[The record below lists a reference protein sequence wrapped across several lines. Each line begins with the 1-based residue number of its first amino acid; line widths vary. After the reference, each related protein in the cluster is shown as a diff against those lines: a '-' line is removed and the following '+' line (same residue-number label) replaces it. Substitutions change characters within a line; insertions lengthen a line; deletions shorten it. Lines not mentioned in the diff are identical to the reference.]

1 VSAELRRRVEIL
13 TCCNEGEE
21 EKLRPDVIEN
31 SGLEFLPRERAL
43 EEGVLGH
50 HDARTRRLEVVG
62 SGGVR
67 RGKLEFK
74 RVVEASFYVC
84 FKGYHH
90 GHLIACGTPPALVPR
105 RS

>member
-1 VSAELRRRVEIL
+1 MSAELRRGVEIL
-13 TCCNEGEE
+13 TCRNEGEE
-21 EKLRPDVIEN
+21 EKLRPNVIEN
-31 SGLEFLPRERAL
+31 SSLEFLPRERAL

-50 HDARTRRLEVVG
+50 HNARARRLEVVG
-62 SGGVR
+62 GGGVR

-90 GHLIACGTPPALVPR
+90 GHLIACGTPPALTPQ